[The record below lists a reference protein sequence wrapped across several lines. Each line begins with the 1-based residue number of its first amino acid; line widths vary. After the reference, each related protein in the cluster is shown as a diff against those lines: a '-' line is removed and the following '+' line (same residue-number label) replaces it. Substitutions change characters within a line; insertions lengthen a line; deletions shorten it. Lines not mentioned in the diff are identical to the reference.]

1 MEDNDLMNYLIY
13 LAIIMIIPIW
23 AQMRVRSTYKKFKE
37 VPIESGVT
45 GAQVADFIM
54 KQNGIHDV
62 AIEPVRG
69 TMTDHYDP
77 TNKVVRL
84 SEDVYY
90 GSTVSSASIAAHEIG
105 HVIQDASGYGM
116 MRLRHR
122 IAPVASITSNLSFPL
137 LLGGMLLGMTGLA
150 QIGVILMLGAVIFQL
165 ITLPVEFDA
174 SKRAMA
180 ELSSHGIITASEER
194 GSRRVLNAAAWTY
207 VAATLVAVAEFLR
220 LALLVFGTQQSDD

>member
-1 MEDNDLMNYLIY
+1 MMNYLIY

-180 ELSSHGIITASEER
+180 ELSSHGIITANEER

>member
-1 MEDNDLMNYLIY
+1 MNYLIY

-180 ELSSHGIITASEER
+180 ELSSHGIITANEER